1 MLNLPNCHNVIFVL
15 YDLPCVLAKDKKIGA
30 NFRKQLIR
38 LGYTCIQKSVYVKL
52 VRNAVSTKSELR
64 KLKEIAPIQGDVKA
78 LPLSLNQFKKIVSL
92 VGEPFNMEVF
102 SDDMV
107 LI

>member
-1 MLNLPNCHNVIFVL
+1 MNLPNRHNVIFVL
-15 YDLPCVLAKDKKIGA
+15 YDLPCVLTKDKKIGA
-30 NFRKQLIR
+30 EFRKQLIR

-52 VRNAVSTKSELR
+52 VRNTVSTKSELC
-64 KLKEIAPIQGDVKA
+64 KLKEITPVKGDVKA
-78 LPLSLNQFKKIVSL
+78 LPLSLSQFKKIVSL